1 MVLKVNFYENRGKDG
16 MVRIDAARPVIQQL
30 KALHEVISLFCPS
43 SDAISGLVWG
53 SFTCILEV
61 SLMPRKLRCRTDNHQ
76 TVGSPLLVRP
86 R

>member
-61 SLMPRKLRCRTDNHQ
+61 GLTSVNLRCKTNNY
-76 TVGSPLLVRP
+76 
-86 R
+86 